1 VHAGTRT
8 RFEDGFRR
16 IAQAIKLDG
25 WNDPRVDVL
34 RLVRNWLCD
43 ESNGQWT
50 MVVDNADDEAVFFDN
65 TSQSRTAGGLNQPAD
80 LLSDYLPQS
89 PNGSILVTSRSQAVA
104 HKLIGTHSNIIEV
117 KPMDEDDALS
127 LLDKKLCSTTARKGA
142 VKLVH
147 ALDFMPLAITQAAA
161 FIQQRGPRM
170 SVSRY
175 VDEVCR
181 SDQNRARLLK
191 KDVGDSRRDGC
202 ASNSIIATWQISFEY
217 IRKHTPTAAR
227 LLSLMSMFD
236 RQGIPESLLQ
246 EQYEGDEGVDAD
258 LDDDIHTLSSFSLI
272 NMSADG
278 REFEMHRLV
287 QFSTKKWLELYGEL
301 EAWRGT
307 YATLIDASYPMGRH
321 ENWPVCRALLP
332 HAQAMVHGRPEDA
345 KALEAWAS
353 VLFKA
358 AWYVAEMGR
367 YSKALEMGS
376 AALDVRERVLG
387 AEHSDTLNSRDHLG
401 LVMDRQGQYAEAEK
415 IHRRTLEVKSRVLG
429 EDHPATL
436 TSMANLASTYRH
448 QGRLEKAEKL
458 QLEVMQARK
467 TVLGEHAPDTSNSMA
482 NLASTYRY
490 QRRLTEAEKL
500 QLEVVQIRKTV
511 LGEDHPSTLNSIA
524 NLASTYRYQG
534 RLTEAEK
541 LQLEVMQVRKTVLGE
556 DHPSTLNSMANLSC
570 TWREQGRQIDAV
582 RLIGECVQLRRR
594 VLGVS
599 HPYYANSLAMMA
611 KWERAQANATSL
623 ETVSTPRT

>member
-1 VHAGTRT
+1 M
-8 RFEDGFRR
+8 
-16 IAQAIKLDG
+16 
-25 WNDPRVDVL
+25 
-34 RLVRNWLCD
+34 RLF
-43 ESNGQWT
+43 
-50 MVVDNADDEAVFFDN
+50 FFDN

-127 LLDKKLCSTTARKGA
+127 LLDKKLCSSTARKGV

-191 KDVGDSRRDGC
+191 EDVGDSRRDGC

-321 ENWPVCRALLP
+321 ENWSVCRALLP

-429 EDHPATL
+429 EDHP
-436 TSMANLASTYRH
+436 
-448 QGRLEKAEKL
+448 
-458 QLEVMQARK
+458 
-467 TVLGEHAPDTSNSMA
+467 
-482 NLASTYRY
+482 
-490 QRRLTEAEKL
+490 
-500 QLEVVQIRKTV
+500 
-511 LGEDHPSTLNSIA
+511 STLNSIA
-524 NLASTYRYQG
+524 NLALTYRYQG

-541 LQLEVMQVRKTVLGE
+541 LQLEVTQVRKTVLGE

-570 TWREQGRQIDAV
+570 TWREKGRQIDAV